1 VSWSPRLWARATSF
15 TAIPPRRWKTGL
27 VALDGA
33 QVVGTRT
40 KRSAARGDRV
50 VIEVAAIPE
59 ISHLAVRPE
68 ALRIAEL
75 LLRGG

>member
-1 VSWSPRLWARATSF
+1 
-15 TAIPPRRWKTGL
+15 
-27 VALDGA
+27 
-33 QVVGTRT
+33 
-40 KRSAARGDRV
+40 